1 MEKCPKCGFALPGDE
16 AECPACGI
24 VLAKFRAAAASA
36 PPVPPPAAPQLYSAP
51 ATPPR
56 LQPLTAPRVHAP
68 EQLAVH
74 PPAQPAAPP
83 ITPDTLAALHSAR
96 PWLRFIVGY
105 GFVVSILMVLVGAGF
120 MVVGLARTELLA
132 MGLIYLLYGA
142 VGFALVLPLRRS
154 VEPLRNV
161 VSLGPSAALEQF
173 AVHHATFWRRTG
185 VITAILLGLTV
196 IALLFVVVLGGL
208 AVGQ

>member
-1 MEKCPKCGFALPGDE
+1 MDKCPKCSYELPGGE
-16 AECPACGI
+16 TECPACGI
-24 VLAKFRAAAASA
+24 VLAKYRTAAAS
-36 PPVPPPAAPQLYSAP
+36 PPPSRPPAAPPGAAPVQPRVQTLYQ
-51 ATPPR
+51 PPI
-56 LQPLTAPRVHAP
+56 QPLV
-68 EQLAVH
+68 
-74 PPAQPAAPP
+74 QPAAPP

-105 GFVVSILMVLVGAGF
+105 GFVVSILMVLGGAGL
-120 MVVGLARTELLA
+120 MVGGLAKAELLA

-161 VSLGPSAALEQF
+161 VSLGPSQALEQF

-185 VITAILLGLTV
+185 VITAIVLGLTV
-196 IALLFVVVLGGL
+196 IALFFVVVLGGL
-208 AVGQ
+208 AAVGR